1 MMRWGKRL
9 LVILLVT
16 VMMLGSFVGCG
27 SGGSGGNEST
37 SSSDSAAVSS
47 DSETT
52 SGDDAAVQIGEP
64 DAVFGDGGT
73 VLKIVSGSENQELE
87 PILETYANDND
98 VTIEMSYMGS
108 LDIMRMLGD
117 EKISVDAVWPASSL
131 WLNAGD
137 ENHVIKHTESISI
150 TPVFV
155 RASLRSWDLSAVT
168 CRCRICSQPSKI
180 TSCVSA

>member
-98 VTIEMSYMGS
+98 AVSYTHLTLPTIR
-108 LDIMRMLGD
+108 L
-117 EKISVDAVWPASSL
+117 V
-131 WLNAGD
+131 
-137 ENHVIKHTESISI
+137 
-150 TPVFV
+150 
-155 RASLRSWDLSAVT
+155 
-168 CRCRICSQPSKI
+168 
-180 TSCVSA
+180 